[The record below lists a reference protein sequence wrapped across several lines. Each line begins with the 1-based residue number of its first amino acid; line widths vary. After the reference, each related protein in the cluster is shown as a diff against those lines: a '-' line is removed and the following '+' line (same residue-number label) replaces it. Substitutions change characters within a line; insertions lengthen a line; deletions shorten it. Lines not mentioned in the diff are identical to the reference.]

1 MSKHQSTLRTERKR
15 QNRAKQTERY
25 HRLAFIAEYT
35 QIKYGNI
42 YQEAERFYD
51 KLHKQ
56 YPTKTK
62 ITTSPEFKIWQAE
75 ITKGQNPEKQT
86 ASTANSTRTTIELRS
101 ATTPLTPTDQ
111 SSTDDIQLNIQLMN
125 AVDVEETRNTLI
137 FEDIYPTLVEEMN
150 TEIFNEIVSEIQ
162 EADPDIFNDIINED
176 MNDMIEDEINI
187 SLSRLD
193 SLEKELL
200 KY

>member
-1 MSKHQSTLRTERKR
+1 MSKQSLRTERKR
-15 QNRAKQTERY
+15 KSRAKQTERY

-51 KLHKQ
+51 KLYKL
-56 YPTKTK
+56 YPTKRK

-75 ITKGQNPEKQT
+75 ITKGQNPKKQT
-86 ASTANSTRTTIELRS
+86 ASTANFTRTTT
-101 ATTPLTPTDQ
+101 ALTPMDL

-125 AVDVEETRNTLI
+125 AADVEETRNTLI
-137 FEDIYPTLVEEMN
+137 FEDIYPSLVEEMN

-162 EADPDIFNDIINED
+162 EADASIFNDIIDED
-176 MNDMIEDEINI
+176 MNDMIQDEINI
-187 SLSRLD
+187 SLSQID
-193 SLEKELL
+193 PLEKELL